1 MTPLI
6 KNFRATH
13 YNVSTKKAA
22 DYQEV
27 EGRFRATRQPGTPG
41 LPVRARPL
49 LSA

>member
-6 KNFRATH
+6 RTFVLPH
-13 YNVSTKKAA
+13 YNVSTKEARI
-22 DYQEV
+22 YQ